1 MLGVTK
7 RRQLRGGDGMNR
19 SEFSSNLGNEDRDLL
34 GEQEYAGG
42 RGLTFD
48 RMKFAVADLLSD
60 AADAIHDRSA
70 VIGHSDISNLGDRAA
85 IWLEH
90 SADYV
95 REMEP
100 QRLKADIED
109 NIRRNPGRSLVIAG
123 VIGLVLGSVLRRR

>member
-1 MLGVTK
+1 
-7 RRQLRGGDGMNR
+7 MNR
-19 SEFSSNLGNEDRDLL
+19 TEFGSNLGNEDMDLV
-34 GEQEYAGG
+34 GGQEYAEG

-48 RMKFAVADLLSD
+48 RVKSVVADFLSD

-70 VIGHSDISNLGDRAA
+70 GIGHSDISNLGDRAA
-85 IWLEH
+85 VWLDH
-90 SADYV
+90 SAEYV

-109 NIRRNPGRSLVIAG
+109 NIRRNPGRSIIIAG